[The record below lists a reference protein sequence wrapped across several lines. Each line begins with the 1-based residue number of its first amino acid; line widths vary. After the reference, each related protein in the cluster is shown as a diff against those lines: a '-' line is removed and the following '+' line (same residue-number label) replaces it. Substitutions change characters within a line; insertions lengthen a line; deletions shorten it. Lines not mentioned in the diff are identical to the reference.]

1 MKTLRLIYMV
11 AAVALLAASCGEWDS
26 DLEKARITNFG
37 NYGEVR
43 VYVTDGSYHLSWDQ
57 PEINTN
63 KRYLAVGSEGA
74 LRYDIYVTTGYG
86 VESMNFVKKV
96 NAQSADLTFAEVAE
110 ALGTLPDDTYGFM
123 FCVRM
128 SDFNNVDFAYGYSD
142 ILKQQFTVSAYTD
155 YGRVTGTG
163 NYNYGEKV
171 VLKAVPDEGYVF
183 VCWSDGST
191 ENPRRF
197 TITEDI
203 NLEAFFEDDF
213 DGRLYKV
220 TAIADEGNGY
230 VEGGGLYAY
239 ADFATLTAVPNSGYV
254 FSCWSDGI
262 ISNPRQVLVDEDIE
276 LVAYF
281 ESRNLIDKGYQG
293 INTWFVDRNATGYVE
308 DDNFIINILG
318 EVERNED
325 GDATVWNDNL
335 EIVFHGLENQIVGN
349 EFLMEFDIVWNG
361 AGDKETAGFRIC
373 SGVDNY
379 ISQIAENDNT
389 YVPLT
394 AEEVWDPEY
403 NTELIFGDDS
413 QSGMGKIFTVGGE
426 SLHVQWGGII
436 GERGENYIGVEI
448 NLSGIEDED
457 GVIYPNGPGTFTI
470 SNMRILING
479 EQVW

>member
-110 ALGTLPDDTYGFM
+110 ALGTFPDDTYGFM

-142 ILKQQFTVSAYTD
+142 ILKQQFTVSAYAD

-230 VEGGGLYAY
+230 IEGTGLYNY
-239 ADFATLTAVPNSGYV
+239 SDLATLTAVPYSGYV
-254 FSCWSDGI
+254 FSSWSDGYTG
-262 ISNPRQVLVDEDIE
+262 NPREFYVFDDVE

-281 ESRNLIDKGYQG
+281 ESKNLLAKGYPG
-293 INTWFVDRNATGYVE
+293 TNEWFVDGQDAIEGYVE
-308 DDNFIINILG
+308 DGKLVINVGG
-318 EVERNED
+318 EGE
-325 GDATVWNDNL
+325 VWNDNL
-335 EIVFHGLENQIVGN
+335 EVVFHGLKNQVEGN
-349 EFLMEFDIVWNG
+349 EFLMEFDIAWEG
-361 AGDKETAGFRIC
+361 AGDNTTAGFRIC
-373 SGVDNY
+373 SGVDNF
-379 ISQIAENDNT
+379 IPQIADT
-389 YVPLT
+389 YNSLSDD
-394 AEEVWDPEY
+394 EVWDQDY
-403 NTELIFGDDS
+403 NTELIFDDFLS
-413 QSGMGKIFTVGGE
+413 RMGETFTVGSEGR
-426 SLHVQWGGII
+426 HVQWGGTI
-436 GERGENYIGVEI
+436 GERGEDYIGIEI
-448 NLSGIEDED
+448 NLSGTEKD
-457 GVIYPNGPGTFTI
+457 GVIYENGPGTFTI

-479 EQVW
+479 KQVW

>member
-43 VYVTDGSYHLSWDQ
+43 VYVADGSYHLSWDQ

-142 ILKQQFTVSAYTD
+142 ILKQQFTVSAYAD

-230 VEGGGLYAY
+230 VEGGGILASGK
-239 ADFATLTAVPNSGYV
+239 TTILTATPYDGYV
-254 FSCWSDGI
+254 FTGWSDGNTD
-262 ISNPRQVLVDEDIE
+262 NPRELYVDGDIY
-276 LVAYF
+276 LTANF
-281 ESRNLIDKGYQG
+281 DWTAIRKNFQG
-293 INTWFVDRNATGYVE
+293 FNDWFLGGSNNIWVPEYDDEMVVRVE
-308 DDNFIINILG
+308 GKG
-318 EVERNED
+318 EVWD
-325 GDATVWNDNL
+325 DNL
-335 EIVFHGLENQIVGN
+335 EVVLQGLENQLAGN
-349 EFLMEFDIVWNG
+349 EFRMEFDIMWE
-361 AGDKETAGFRIC
+361 GDNETAGFRIC

-379 ISQIAENDNT
+379 IPDIPQIDET
-389 YVPLT
+389 FVPLS
-394 AEEVWDPEY
+394 ADEVWNPES
-403 NTELIFGDDS
+403 NTELIFDDFS
-413 QSGMGKIFTVGGE
+413 EEMGKAFTVGSDWQHIE
-426 SLHVQWGGII
+426 WGGTI
-436 GERGENYIGVEI
+436 GERGEKYIGIEI
-448 NLSGIEDED
+448 NLAGFVDD
-457 GVIYPNGPGTFTI
+457 DDQNVLNGAGTF
-470 SNMRILING
+470 RIKNIRVLING

>member
-43 VYVTDGSYHLSWDQ
+43 VYVADGSYHLSWDQ

-142 ILKQQFTVSAYTD
+142 IQKQQFTVSAYAD

-230 VEGGGLYAY
+230 VEGGGILASGK
-239 ADFATLTAVPNSGYV
+239 TTILTATPYDGYV
-254 FSCWSDGI
+254 FTGWSDGNTD
-262 ISNPRQVLVDEDIE
+262 NPRELYVDGDIY
-276 LVAYF
+276 LTANF
-281 ESRNLIDKGYQG
+281 DWTAIRKNFQG
-293 INTWFVDRNATGYVE
+293 FNDWFLGGSNNIWVPEYDVE
-308 DDNFIINILG
+308 MVIKVEGKG
-318 EVERNED
+318 EVWD
-325 GDATVWNDNL
+325 DNL
-335 EIVFHGLENQIVGN
+335 EVVLQGLENQLAGN
-349 EFLMEFDIVWNG
+349 EFRMEFDIMWE
-361 AGDKETAGFRIC
+361 GDNDNENAGFRIC

-379 ISQIAENDNT
+379 IPNIPQIDET
-389 YVPLT
+389 FVPLS
-394 AEEVWDPEY
+394 ADEVWSPEF
-403 NTELIFGDDS
+403 NTELIFDDFS
-413 QSGMGKIFTVGGE
+413 EEMGKAFTVGSDWQHIE
-426 SLHVQWGGII
+426 WGGTI
-436 GERGENYIGVEI
+436 GERGEKYIGIEI
-448 NLSGIEDED
+448 NLAGFVDD
-457 GVIYPNGPGTFTI
+457 DDQNVLNGAGTF
-470 SNMRILING
+470 RIKNIRVLING